1 MTHRVTGFSRLM
13 LLGVLGTFFV
23 MGPAASS
30 SAAPDSTN
38 PKASRGVPQSSD
50 HPAAVAAAHR
60 QCQSTGSDAQ
70 DSVVRDRSIG
80 APELV
85 EPLRPGEE
93 FRAGAQCKRNW
104 MGGTCFAQEH
114 SVCSLIV
121 YKVNDE
127 WHMDCH

>member
-1 MTHRVTGFSRLM
+1 M

-50 HPAAVAAAHR
+50 HPAAVVGA
-60 QCQSTGSDAQ
+60 QCQGTRRDVRS
-70 DSVVRDRSIG
+70 SVVREQRVG

-85 EPLRPGEE
+85 EPLRRRE
-93 FRAGAQCKRNW
+93 FDDNRVCQRNW
-104 MGGTCFAQEH
+104 LGGTCFMQEN
-114 SVCSLIV
+114 SVCTIV
-121 YKVNDE
+121 IHKVGDDYY
-127 WHMDCH
+127 MDCY